1 MNRNQFISF
10 IKSPEKLTESDSQ
23 ELEALVKEYPFC
35 QTARLLFVMG
45 LNQRNDIRL
54 NSQLKLTAAYCADRK
69 VLKRLLNP
77 VDEETLTIAGSE
89 RVSHENHVHHAAQGT
104 YLKTGES
111 GLKPLLDA
119 LRNEINL
126 LLIESRPDA
135 AQIEVAPI
143 REIVGKLEQLVEQ
156 VQPDNEEIKPDIKD
170 YDFDQLNDIQEK
182 QKKKTKKVSSELI
195 DKFIREEPKITP
207 PPKTEF
213 FDPADYAK
221 RSLEDKEEIVSETL
235 AKIYLNQ
242 GNFSK
247 ALQIYRKLSL
257 EYPEKSGYF
266 AAQIEKINNT
276 QTN

>member
-45 LNQRNDIRL
+45 LNQRNDIRF
-54 NSQLKLTAAYCADRK
+54 NNQLKLTAAYCADRK

-77 VDEETLTIAGSE
+77 VHGENSKVAGSE
-89 RVSHENHVHHAAQGT
+89 KDSQENHMHHATQGT
-104 YLKTGES
+104 YIKTGEY

-119 LRNEINL
+119 LRNEINQ
-126 LLIESRPDA
+126 LLIESHHDTT
-135 AQIEVAPI
+135 QIPVVPI

-156 VQPDNEEIKPDIKD
+156 VQTDKQELKPDIKD
-170 YDFDQLNDIQEK
+170 YDFEQLKEFPEK
-182 QKKKTKKVSSELI
+182 QKKKTGKASSELI

-257 EYPEKSGYF
+257 EYPEKSSYF